1 MGSLGIIAVREMT
14 MTWSRK
20 VLKKGSDNANLCV
33 CVCVRTREKTRGQ
46 SPRHSETVICCIMVQ
61 VLFDV

>member
-1 MGSLGIIAVREMT
+1 

-33 CVCVRTREKTRGQ
+33 CVCVCVYKDQREDEGRVPQALRGSFLLHHGT
-46 SPRHSETVICCIMVQ
+46 SPI
-61 VLFDV
+61 

>member
-33 CVCVRTREKTRGQ
+33 CVCKDQREDERTVPQALRDSNLLHHGT
-46 SPRHSETVICCIMVQ
+46 SPI
-61 VLFDV
+61 